1 MSVINNTINLT
12 DRMSPVL
19 KSVMKA
25 LDSTMKAMDQLDRAT
40 NSGMNGAAF
49 KQATADIRAA
59 NNAINSLNSSLT
71 TTNNL
76 ISNIGR
82 ATEKAALK
90 LGSMSGVLSNKSAA
104 RMASGQS
111 MLQQSSMTG
120 SLTGKLAGYSN
131 ILMGNIGSKLGG
143 AGFTGALAL
152 QGVGMTVSSIGAAFG
167 KLQSVVSRAFNTMA
181 SVAKMAY
188 TETLSFINLI
198 EKGIGAI
205 SGLMSAN
212 DQVTSDIAKIGLF
225 NYDPNMS
232 NAQAYGVAYR
242 AAENSRSDLSDTT
255 NLINRIMMSGVYG
268 QEAGSLGSATRMAE
282 TLNKAMVIG
291 GGTSEENKRALTQL
305 SQGLSSGVLQG
316 DELRSIREQSPYLAQ
331 VLAEGLAQVDDKFIG
346 TTVGDLKE
354 LGAQGE
360 LTSDVVVKAF
370 EAMQDQV
377 DATFADKAPRT
388 WAQGIQSISNT
399 IKVMTGYLQS
409 VEGGPLQKIS
419 ELVWIIADYLK
430 SEDGI
435 RLIAGIAT
443 ALSVVG
449 TVLNWVVQAAL
460 TGISWLMN
468 NGTVLLSLLLAAAG
482 VLAVLGTRAFITFMK
497 PLIPILLIA
506 AAIYLVISILQGLG
520 LTFDQIVGGICGGI
534 MVIIAFFKNL
544 GLRIFG
550 VVLGIGAWLSALANN
565 ALLGFK
571 NIGLSIKSFFAGILA
586 SVLGFIADIAE
597 ALNKLPFISFDYSG
611 VAGAAE
617 KWANT
622 KAEADSQ
629 IEENKA
635 AMQGLSEAYDTAFSS
650 VYNDNTRTAYGDAWN
665 SGYNFGSGLSDKI
678 GDMTNGLTGFMEGND
693 ALYSQATGGGVNV
706 AGGNLDSVGS
716 IKNDV
721 NIADEDIQLLRDM
734 AARDYLLNLQQVTP
748 VAHISFGDVRE
759 TADVNKIMDV
769 IEDMVEEQ
777 MATSLVSN

>member
-1 MSVINNTINLT
+1 MAAINNSINLT

-19 KSVMKA
+19 KTVLKA
-25 LDSTMKAMDQLDRAT
+25 LDSTMKAMDELDRAT
-40 NSGMNGAAF
+40 NKGMNSAAF
-49 KQATADIRAA
+49 KRAKADIDAA
-59 NNAINSLNSSLT
+59 NSAVSSLNGQL
-71 TTNNL
+71 
-76 ISNIGR
+76 
-82 ATEKAALK
+82 EK
-90 LGSMSGVLSNKSAA
+90 
-104 RMASGQS
+104 
-111 MLQQSSMTG
+111 TG
-120 SLTGKLAGYSN
+120 SLMDRVSQRAAKTAAALYGAGVINSEVARQGGGKLLGVKGLAQMGAGK
-131 ILMGNIGSKLGG
+131 LLGG
-143 AGFTGALAL
+143 LSKIPSVMSTLASAVSSGFN
-152 QGVGMTVSSIGAAFG
+152 TVSDKC
-167 KLQSVVSRAFNTMA
+167 KL
-181 SVAKMAY
+181 AY
-188 TETLSFINLI
+188 TETLSFINLV

-212 DQVTSDIAKIGLF
+212 DAVTSDVAKIGLF
-225 NYDPNMS
+225 NYDKNMS
-232 NAQAYGVAYR
+232 NAQAYGMAYR
-242 AAENSRSDLSDTT
+242 AAENSRSNLSDTT

-268 QEAGSLGSATRMAE
+268 QEASSLGSATRMAE
-282 TLNKAMVIG
+282 TLNKALVIG
-291 GGTSEENKRALTQL
+291 GGTAEENKRALIQL

-331 VLAEGLAQVDDKFIG
+331 VLAQGLAQVDDKFIG

-360 LTSDVVVKAF
+360 LTSDVVIKAF
-370 EAMQDQV
+370 EAMKDQV

-388 WAQGIQSISNT
+388 WSQGIQSISNT
-399 IKVMTGYLQS
+399 IKVITGYLQYM
-409 VEGGPLQKIS
+409 EGGPLEKIS

-435 RLIAGIAT
+435 RVLAGIAT

-449 TVLNWVVQAAL
+449 TVLIWVVQAAL
-460 TGISWLMN
+460 MGTSWLMN
-468 NGTVLLSLLLAAAG
+468 NSTVLLSILLAVIG
-482 VLAVLGTRAFITFMK
+482 VLVVLGIQAFIAFMK

-506 AAIYLVISILQGLG
+506 AAIYLVINILQGLG
-520 LTFDQIVGGICGGI
+520 LTFDQIVGGVCGGI

-544 GLRIFG
+544 GLFIFG
-550 VVLGIGAWLSALANN
+550 VVLGIGAILKALANN
-565 ALLGFK
+565 TVLGFK
-571 NIGLSIKSFFAGILA
+571 NIGLSIKSFFAGILG

-611 VAGAAE
+611 VAEAAE

-622 KAEADSQ
+622 KAEADAQ
-629 IEENKA
+629 IKENKA
-635 AMQGLSEAYDTAFSS
+635 AMQGLSDAFDTALSS

-665 SGYNFGSGLSDKI
+665 SGYDFGSGLSDKI
-678 GDMTNGLTGFMEGND
+678 GDMTSGLTGFIEGND
-693 ALYSQATGGGVNV
+693 ALYSQAVSSGVNV

-721 NIADEDIQLLRDM
+721 NINDEDIQLLRDM
-734 AARDYLLNLQQVTP
+734 AARDYLLNLQQITP

-777 MATSLVSN
+777 MSTALVSN